1 VPMTISQSG
10 VERSS
15 NPARNGLAAA
25 LIQSNGPNAP
35 TE

>member
-1 VPMTISQSG
+1 MTISQSG

-15 NPARNGLAAA
+15 NPARKSLAAA
-25 LIQSNGPNAP
+25 LMQSNGPNAS